1 MIGSY
6 FAADFV
12 AAFFGAAFF
21 AAFFGAADL
30 EDLAAS
36 ISCVLMRLAVASLRF
51 ARVLLLLAAVGACAM
66 GLRRVA
72 LLVVI
77 WC

>member
-1 MIGSY
+1 M
-6 FAADFV
+6 
-12 AAFFGAAFF
+12 
-21 AAFFGAADL
+21 

-36 ISCVLMRLAVASLRF
+36 IAYFLMRLAVASLRF
-51 ARVLLLLAAVGACAM
+51 ARVLLLLAAVGACAL

-77 WC
+77 WY